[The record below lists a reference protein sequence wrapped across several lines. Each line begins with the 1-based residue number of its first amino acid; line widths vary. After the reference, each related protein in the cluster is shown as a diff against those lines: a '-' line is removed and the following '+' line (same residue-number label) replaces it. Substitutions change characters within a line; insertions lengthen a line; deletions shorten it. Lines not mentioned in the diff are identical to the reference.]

1 MKFNIKTKSLKMLL
15 VFVAASFFIISCNNG
30 TKKNTSTATEDKSI
44 KEDIQ
49 EYVYPLVSSFD
60 ITKMLIDI
68 EATYIV
74 DIANDAANVE
84 KYLTEQSK
92 AVNLGVYSA
101 DLAYAT
107 TYNQKLQVQNYFKA
121 IESLVGDLELTA
133 VVNNELAD
141 KIEDSL
147 DDTDALVGIITNLV
161 EDTYSYLNKQGRKEL
176 SHLILAG
183 SAFEGLYLTTHIS
196 ENTMLNPKIV
206 ETILYQKEPL
216 MKLEEM
222 MAEFKDSELSA
233 DVYANVVK
241 INAVFAQEESNSA
254 ITQEQF
260 EELAALLEEI
270 RNNEIQ

>member
-15 VFVAASFFIISCNNG
+15 VFVAASFFITSCNNG